1 MLNASGGKVTGQVEK
16 LVETKANTT
25 LVLAAICGVGS
36 QLHMCF
42 VTSHCLNWAE
52 VFSFCHWSS
61 QLVLCF
67 WPLPRFKQGTIF
79 AAQQTWTIWAVPM
92 VASTFIPGS
101 ESMRQWGL
109 KPVWPNDFQKWSLR
123 SLWRGCFVQR
133 FYGPKSLLSVTTMLA
148 LMQRVTY
155 CAVTVAC
162 HTQDLLPKTHFRL
175 HDPKGW
181 VISFV
186 IVSASELVH
195 FFFSAVFILH
205 SPCILNWTC
214 PKSQVKLD
222 ASFAEAF
229 LVATAED
236 TSTVLPLNSDEP
248 KFDVKNTIHGTVQL
262 TKLVRIRVV

>member
-1 MLNASGGKVTGQVEK
+1 
-16 LVETKANTT
+16 
-25 LVLAAICGVGS
+25 
-36 QLHMCF
+36 
-42 VTSHCLNWAE
+42 
-52 VFSFCHWSS
+52 
-61 QLVLCF
+61 
-67 WPLPRFKQGTIF
+67 
-79 AAQQTWTIWAVPM
+79 M

-123 SLWRGCFVQR
+123 SLWRGCLVRR
-133 FYGPKSLLSVTTMLA
+133 FYGPKSLLSVTPMLA

-195 FFFSAVFILH
+195 FFFSAIFILH
-205 SPCILNWTC
+205 SPCNLNWTY

-262 TKLVRIRVV
+262 TKLVRIQVA